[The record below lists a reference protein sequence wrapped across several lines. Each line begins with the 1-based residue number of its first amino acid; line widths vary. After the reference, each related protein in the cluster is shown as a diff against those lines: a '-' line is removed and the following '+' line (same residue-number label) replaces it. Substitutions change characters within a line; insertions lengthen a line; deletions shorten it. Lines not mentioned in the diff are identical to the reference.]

1 MIRSTV
7 CLSLLTLAVGLSSP
21 VASAQTPVLFF
32 DTEILSLD
40 FSGSAMLPLGP
51 AGALVDT
58 QIGGTKAQDHNSTR
72 SNKTASIIAPPD
84 PDDVNPDEEDG
95 ETFDL
100 FSAIAIDFDLSFDT
114 GGSGDPDLC
123 PGGLCVG
130 NPESPLALD
139 FDSPSDFVFDKT
151 APDFGM
157 LSGGTKAL
165 DYRGHVTVLKIAV
178 GGGGPGSEVL
188 IGADGILLATVPG
201 TSKFTT
207 TPTGDLRHSI
217 SVTLDLVGT
226 FNGAPFQAL
235 GLTGTMIEE
244 GRLLNAIVPEPTS
257 ALLLGAAAFAA
268 LVSRRR

>member
-1 MIRSTV
+1 MIRSAV
-7 CLSLLTLAVGLSSP
+7 CLSLLTLAVGLSAP
-21 VASAQTPVLFF
+21 LATAQTPVLFF
-32 DTEILSLD
+32 DTEIVSLD

-51 AGALVDT
+51 AGMLVDT
-58 QIGGTKAQDHNSTR
+58 QVSGNKVQDHNSSR

-114 GGSGDPDLC
+114 GGLGDPDLC

-139 FDSPSDFVFDKT
+139 LDLPSDFIFDKT

-165 DYRGHVTVLKIAV
+165 EHRGHVTVLKIAV
-178 GGGGPGSEVL
+178 GGGGAGSEVL

-217 SVTLDLVGT
+217 VVTLDLVGT

-257 ALLLGAAAFAA
+257 VMLLAAATLTA

>member
-1 MIRSTV
+1 MIRSAV
-7 CLSLLTLAVGLSSP
+7 CLSLLTLAVGLSAP
-21 VASAQTPVLFF
+21 LATAQTPVLVF

-58 QIGGTKAQDHNSTR
+58 QISGNKAQDHNSSR
-72 SNKTASIIAPPD
+72 SNKSSIIAPPD
-84 PDDVNPDEEDG
+84 PDNVNPDEEDG

-100 FSAIAIDFDLSFDT
+100 FSAIAIDFDLSFNT
-114 GGSGDPDLC
+114 GGSGDPDIC
-123 PGGLCVG
+123 PAGLCAG
-130 NPESPLALD
+130 ELESPIALD
-139 FDSPSDFVFDKT
+139 LDPPSSFIFDKLS
-151 APDFGM
+151 PDFGM

-165 DYRGHVTVLKIAV
+165 EHRGHVTVLKIAV

-188 IGADGILLATVPG
+188 IDAEGILLATVPG

-235 GLTGTMIEE
+235 GLTGTMIEQ
-244 GRLLNAIVPEPTS
+244 GRLLNAVVPEPTS
-257 ALLLGAAAFAA
+257 AMLLGAAAFAA
-268 LVSRRR
+268 LVSRRL

>member
-1 MIRSTV
+1 MIRSAV
-7 CLSLLTLAVGLSSP
+7 CLSLLTLAVGLSAP

-32 DTEILSLD
+32 DTEIVSLD

-58 QIGGTKAQDHNSTR
+58 QVSGNKVQDHNSSR
-72 SNKTASIIAPPD
+72 SNKSSSIIAPPD

-100 FSAIAIDFDLSFDT
+100 FSAIAIDFDLSFNT
-114 GGSGDPDLC
+114 GASGDPDIC
-123 PGGLCVG
+123 PAGLCAG
-130 NPESPLALD
+130 ELESPIALD
-139 FDSPSDFVFDKT
+139 LDLASDFIFDKT

-165 DYRGHVTVLKIAV
+165 EHRGHVTVLKIAV
-178 GGGGPGSEVL
+178 GGGGPGSEILV
-188 IGADGILLATVPG
+188 GADGILLATVPG

-207 TPTGDLRHSI
+207 TPTGELRHSI

-235 GLTGTMIEE
+235 GLTGTMIEQ
-244 GRLLNAIVPEPTS
+244 GRLLNAVVPEPTS
-257 ALLLGAAAFAA
+257 AMLLSVTALAA

>member
-1 MIRSTV
+1 MIRSLA
-7 CLSLLTLAVGLSSP
+7 CLSLLTLTVGISSSI
-21 VASAQTPVLFF
+21 ATAQTPVLFF
-32 DTEILSLD
+32 DTEIVSLD

-58 QIGGTKAQDHNSTR
+58 QVSGNKVQDHNSSR
-72 SNKTASIIAPPD
+72 SNKSSSIIAPPD

-100 FSAIAIDFDLSFDT
+100 FSTIAIDFDLSFNT
-114 GGSGDPDLC
+114 GVSGDPDLC
-123 PGGLCVG
+123 PGGVCAGDL
-130 NPESPLALD
+130 ESPLALD
-139 FDSPSDFVFDKT
+139 LDSPSSFVFDKT

-165 DYRGHVTVLKIAV
+165 DHRGHVTVLKIAV

-188 IGADGILLATVPG
+188 IGADGILLATIPG

-244 GRLLNAIVPEPTS
+244 GQLLNAIVPEPTS
-257 ALLLGAAAFAA
+257 AILLGATAFAP